1 MQIDIKNPSSP
12 GAHFSDN
19 TNSVLLKI
27 HAWIKEHKGLQISF
41 REFRTRLENDM
52 NVNDNNN
59 RNIFPLLKNGG
70 LVQYEKGGDILVDNF
85 YTNTGLAYVKTLEL
99 LNLLKQDTKYTRD
112 QVIAVENKFNEI
124 LQEIIYGTLLKIVNT
139 SGLNYVEPLQDMIHF
154 LLKFDKINKEEY
166 AYLLFERQQSDIQT
180 SLNIIADNILKYR
193 AGEIKIKTSV
203 TVRNDIDIQQ
213 KTNATHRQEGLG
225 CLTSYTY
232 FVGLLYQ
239 AGLIVK
245 DGQYYVTKSNKIDLL
260 KKLIGA

>member
-180 SLNIIADNILKYR
+180 SLNI
-193 AGEIKIKTSV
+193 
-203 TVRNDIDIQQ
+203 
-213 KTNATHRQEGLG
+213 
-225 CLTSYTY
+225 
-232 FVGLLYQ
+232 
-239 AGLIVK
+239 
-245 DGQYYVTKSNKIDLL
+245 
-260 KKLIGA
+260 